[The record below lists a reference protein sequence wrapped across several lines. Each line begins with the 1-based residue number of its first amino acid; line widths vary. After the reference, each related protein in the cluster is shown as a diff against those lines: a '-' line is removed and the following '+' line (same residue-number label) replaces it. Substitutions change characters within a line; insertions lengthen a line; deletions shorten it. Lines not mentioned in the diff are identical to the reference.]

1 MADPSRPP
9 FDAVGDL
16 YLAGAP
22 IMGTYQGVRAG
33 HGMNNALLRALF
45 ADLDAWEM
53 VETSADGIETVVQ
66 DWKQLE
72 AAPIAAIA

>member
-1 MADPSRPP
+1 
-9 FDAVGDL
+9 
-16 YLAGAP
+16 
-22 IMGTYQGVRAG
+22 
-33 HGMNNALLRALF
+33 LF